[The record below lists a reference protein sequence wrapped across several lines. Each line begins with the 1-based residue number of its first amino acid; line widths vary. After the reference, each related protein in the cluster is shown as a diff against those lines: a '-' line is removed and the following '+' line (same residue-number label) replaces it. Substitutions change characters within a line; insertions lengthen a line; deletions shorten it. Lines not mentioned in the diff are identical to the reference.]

1 METDIVYRN
10 ENGIAVTTSYLVAET
25 FGKEHKIVCRDI
37 DNLLEK
43 LQSVENQC
51 STDLYYVSPVFDEY
65 FEDISLPCG
74 GTKKAKRYFMN
85 EEGFTLLVMGYTGQ
99 KAMKFKLKYMAA
111 FKAMKQQLEQESS
124 QGITQSLENLTRK
137 QILQM
142 ALEAE
147 EEKERFAARLVLAEN
162 RNAELQASVESILPR
177 IEQLE
182 KRMSHPV
189 QPSLPKVPVVKEFHP
204 EEVKG
209 LTDYQRAHLFDKKKM
224 RAIHPLYITTM
235 EAIKRMKKKG
245 IYIGKVELF
254 EYLRTSGYLSSHP
267 YTYNCPEEHC
277 IKNGWMLITQG
288 GYHNDRPKS
297 KHPYTPYL
305 SPKFVTLLEQ
315 ILRERMKSI
324 SESVQLS
331 LPMGKEV
338 EG

>member
-1 METDIVYRN
+1 MNKNMETDIVYRN
-10 ENGIAVTTSYLVAET
+10 ENGVAVTTSYLVAET
-25 FGKEHKIVCRDI
+25 FGKNHAHVLRDI
-37 DNLLEK
+37 DK
-43 LQSVENQC
+43 LSCSDSFRESNFGFSVEIKYLDNGLQRK
-51 STDLYYVSPVFDEY
+51 D
-65 FEDISLPCG
+65 
-74 GTKKAKRYFMN
+74 RYCIMTRD
-85 EEGFTLLVMGYTGQ
+85 GFTILAMGYTGK
-99 KAMKFKLKYMAA
+99 KAMEFKEKYIAA
-111 FKAMKQQLEQESS
+111 FNAMEQQLK

-147 EEKERFAARLVLAEN
+147 EEKERLAARLVLAEN

-182 KRMSHPV
+182 KRMSQPV
-189 QPSLPKVPVVKEFHP
+189 QPSLPKVPAVKEFHP

-338 EG
+338 E

>member
-10 ENGIAVTTSYLVAET
+10 ESGVAVTTSYLVAET
-25 FGKEHKIVCRDI
+25 FGKAHKRVLEDI
-37 DNLLEK
+37 DRLGCSDGFREPNFGLSLK
-43 LQSVENQC
+43 LRELPNGGHKEERF
-51 STDLYYVSPVFDEY
+51 YV
-65 FEDISLPCG
+65 I
-74 GTKKAKRYFMN
+74 TKD
-85 EEGFTLLVMGYTGQ
+85 GFTLLAMGYTGK
-99 KAMKFKLKYMAA
+99 KAMLFKEKYIAA
-111 FKAMKQQLEQESS
+111 FNAMEQQLK

-147 EEKERFAARLVLAEN
+147 EEKERLAARLVLAEN
-162 RNAELQASVESILPR
+162 RNEELQASVESILPR

-182 KRMSHPV
+182 KRMSELV
-189 QPSLPKVPVVKEFHP
+189 QPSLPKVPAVKEFHP

-224 RAIHPLYITTM
+224 RAIHPLYNTTM

-315 ILRERMKSI
+315 ILRERMKSL

-331 LPMGKEV
+331 LPIGKEV
-338 EG
+338 EE

>member
-1 METDIVYRN
+1 MTK
-10 ENGIAVTTSYLVAET
+10 NGFAFLA
-25 FGKEHKIVCRDI
+25 
-37 DNLLEK
+37 
-43 LQSVENQC
+43 
-51 STDLYYVSPVFDEY
+51 
-65 FEDISLPCG
+65 
-74 GTKKAKRYFMN
+74 
-85 EEGFTLLVMGYTGQ
+85 MGYTGK
-99 KAMKFKLKYMAA
+99 KAGQFKERYINA
-111 FKAMKQQLEQESS
+111 FDAMEQQLK

-142 ALEAE
+142 ALQVE
-147 EEKERFAARLVLAEN
+147 EEKERLSARLVLAEN

-182 KRMSHPV
+182 KRMSEPV
-189 QPSLPKVPVVKEFHP
+189 QPSLSKVPAVKKFHP

-224 RAIHPLYITTM
+224 RAIHPLYITTT
-235 EAIKRMKKKG
+235 EAIRRIKKKG

-315 ILRERMKSI
+315 ILRERMKHSE
-324 SESVQLS
+324 ESVQLS

>member
-10 ENGIAVTTSYLVAET
+10 ESGVAVTTSYLVAET
-25 FGKEHKIVCRDI
+25 FGKAHKRVLEDI
-37 DNLLEK
+37 DRLGCSDGFREPNFGLSLK
-43 LQSVENQC
+43 LRELPNGGHKEERF
-51 STDLYYVSPVFDEY
+51 YV
-65 FEDISLPCG
+65 I
-74 GTKKAKRYFMN
+74 TKD
-85 EEGFTLLVMGYTGQ
+85 GFTLLAMGYTGK
-99 KAMKFKLKYMAA
+99 KAMLFKEKYIAA
-111 FKAMKQQLEQESS
+111 FNAMEQQLK

-142 ALEAE
+142 ALQAE
-147 EEKERFAARLVLAEN
+147 EEKERLAARLVLAES

-182 KRMSHPV
+182 RRMSEPV
-189 QPSLPKVPVVKEFHP
+189 QPSLPKVPAVKEFHP

-315 ILRERMKSI
+315 ILRERMKH
-324 SESVQLS
+324 SEESAQLS
-331 LPMGKEV
+331 LPIGKEV
-338 EG
+338 EE

>member
-10 ENGIAVTTSYLVAET
+10 ESGVAVTTSYLVAET
-25 FGKEHKIVCRDI
+25 FGKAHKRVLEDI
-37 DNLLEK
+37 DRLGCSDGFREPNFGLSLK
-43 LQSVENQC
+43 LRELPNGGHKEERF
-51 STDLYYVSPVFDEY
+51 YV
-65 FEDISLPCG
+65 I
-74 GTKKAKRYFMN
+74 TKD
-85 EEGFTLLVMGYTGQ
+85 GFTLLAMGYTGK
-99 KAMKFKLKYMAA
+99 KAMLFKEKYIAA
-111 FKAMKQQLEQESS
+111 FNAMEQQLK

-137 QILQM
+137 PILQM

-147 EEKERFAARLVLAEN
+147 EEKERLAARLVLAEN
-162 RNAELQASVESILPR
+162 RNEELQASVESILPR

-182 KRMSHPV
+182 KRMSELV
-189 QPSLPKVPVVKEFHP
+189 QPSLPKVPAVKEFHP

-209 LTDYQRAHLFDKKKM
+209 LTDYQRSHLFDKKKM

-277 IKNGWMLITQG
+277 IKNGWMLMTQG

-338 EG
+338 EE

>member
-1 METDIVYRN
+1 
-10 ENGIAVTTSYLVAET
+10 
-25 FGKEHKIVCRDI
+25 
-37 DNLLEK
+37 
-43 LQSVENQC
+43 
-51 STDLYYVSPVFDEY
+51 
-65 FEDISLPCG
+65 
-74 GTKKAKRYFMN
+74 
-85 EEGFTLLVMGYTGQ
+85 
-99 KAMKFKLKYMAA
+99 
-111 FKAMKQQLEQESS
+111 
-124 QGITQSLENLTRK
+124 
-137 QILQM
+137 M
-142 ALEAE
+142 ALQAE
-147 EEKERFAARLVLAEN
+147 EEKERLAARLVLAEN

-182 KRMSHPV
+182 KRMSQPV
-189 QPSLPKVPVVKEFHP
+189 QPSLPKVPAVKEFHP

-235 EAIKRMKKKG
+235 EAIRRMKKKG

-338 EG
+338 E

>member
-10 ENGIAVTTSYLVAET
+10 ESGVAVTTSYLVAET
-25 FGKEHKIVCRDI
+25 FGKAHKRVLEDI
-37 DNLLEK
+37 DRLGCSDGFREPNFGLSLK
-43 LQSVENQC
+43 LRELPNGGHKEERF
-51 STDLYYVSPVFDEY
+51 YV
-65 FEDISLPCG
+65 I
-74 GTKKAKRYFMN
+74 TKD
-85 EEGFTLLVMGYTGQ
+85 GFTLLAMGYTGK
-99 KAMKFKLKYMAA
+99 KAMLFKEKYIAA
-111 FKAMKQQLEQESS
+111 FNAMENQLK

-147 EEKERFAARLVLAEN
+147 EEKERLAARLVLAEN

-182 KRMSHPV
+182 KRMSQPV

-338 EG
+338 EE

>member
-1 METDIVYRN
+1 METEIVYRN
-10 ENGIAVTTSYLVAET
+10 ESGIAVTTSYLVAET
-25 FGKEHKIVCRDI
+25 FGKAHKRVLEDI
-37 DNLLEK
+37 DRLGCSDGFREPNFGLSLK
-43 LQSVENQC
+43 LRELPNGGHKEERF
-51 STDLYYVSPVFDEY
+51 YV
-65 FEDISLPCG
+65 I
-74 GTKKAKRYFMN
+74 TKD
-85 EEGFTLLVMGYTGQ
+85 GFTLLAMGYTGK
-99 KAMKFKLKYMAA
+99 KAMLFKEKYIAA
-111 FKAMKQQLEQESS
+111 FNAMEQQLK

-147 EEKERFAARLVLAEN
+147 EEKERLAARLVLAEN

-182 KRMSHPV
+182 KRMSEPV
-189 QPSLPKVPVVKEFHP
+189 QPSLLKVPNVKEFHP

-315 ILRERMKSI
+315 ILRERMKAI

-338 EG
+338 EE

>member
-10 ENGIAVTTSYLVAET
+10 ENGVAVTTSYLVAET
-25 FGKEHKIVCRDI
+25 FGKAHKRVLEDI
-37 DNLLEK
+37 DRLGCSDGFREPNFGLSLK
-43 LQSVENQC
+43 LRELPNGGHKEERF
-51 STDLYYVSPVFDEY
+51 YV
-65 FEDISLPCG
+65 I
-74 GTKKAKRYFMN
+74 TKD
-85 EEGFTLLVMGYTGQ
+85 GFTLLAMGYTGK
-99 KAMKFKLKYMAA
+99 KAMLFKEKYIAA
-111 FKAMKQQLEQESS
+111 FNAMEQQLK

-137 QILQM
+137 QILRM

-147 EEKERFAARLVLAEN
+147 EEKERLAARLVLVEN

-182 KRMSHPV
+182 KRMSQPV
-189 QPSLPKVPVVKEFHP
+189 QPSLPKIPVVKEFHP

-224 RAIHPLYITTM
+224 RAIHPLYITTT
-235 EAIKRMKKKG
+235 EAIKRIKKKG

-315 ILRERMKSI
+315 ILRERMKHG
-324 SESVQLS
+324 EASVQLS

-338 EG
+338 EE

>member
-1 METDIVYRN
+1 ME
-10 ENGIAVTTSYLVAET
+10 
-25 FGKEHKIVCRDI
+25 
-37 DNLLEK
+37 
-43 LQSVENQC
+43 
-51 STDLYYVSPVFDEY
+51 
-65 FEDISLPCG
+65 
-74 GTKKAKRYFMN
+74 
-85 EEGFTLLVMGYTGQ
+85 
-99 KAMKFKLKYMAA
+99 
-111 FKAMKQQLEQESS
+111 QQLK

-147 EEKERFAARLVLAEN
+147 EEKERLAARLILAEN
-162 RNAELQASVESILPR
+162 RNAGLQASVESILPR

-182 KRMSHPV
+182 KRMSEPV
-189 QPSLPKVPVVKEFHP
+189 QPSLPKVPNVKEFHP

-245 IYIGKVELF
+245 IYIRKVELF

>member
-1 METDIVYRN
+1 METEIVYRN
-10 ENGIAVTTSYLVAET
+10 ESGIAVTTSYLVAET
-25 FGKEHKIVCRDI
+25 FGKAHKRVLEDI
-37 DNLLEK
+37 DRLGCSDGFREPNFGLSLK
-43 LQSVENQC
+43 LRELPNGGHKEERF
-51 STDLYYVSPVFDEY
+51 YV
-65 FEDISLPCG
+65 I
-74 GTKKAKRYFMN
+74 TKD
-85 EEGFTLLVMGYTGQ
+85 GFTLLAMGYTGK
-99 KAMKFKLKYMAA
+99 KAMLFKEKYIAA
-111 FKAMKQQLEQESS
+111 FNAMEQQLK

-147 EEKERFAARLVLAEN
+147 EEKERLAARLVLAEN

-182 KRMSHPV
+182 KRMSEPV
-189 QPSLPKVPVVKEFHP
+189 QPSLPKVPAVKEFHP

-315 ILRERMKSI
+315 ILRERMKAI

-338 EG
+338 EE